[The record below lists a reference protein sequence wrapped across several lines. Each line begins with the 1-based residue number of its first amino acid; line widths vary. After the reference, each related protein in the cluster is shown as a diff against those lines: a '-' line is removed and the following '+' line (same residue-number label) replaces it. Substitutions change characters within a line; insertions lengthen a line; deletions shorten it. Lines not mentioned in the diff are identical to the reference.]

1 MIAYN
6 SVTLRCRMD
15 STGGAGRASVIT
27 IRLTQVAL
35 AAMAVTAG
43 GSKLAKVETTRD
55 WIKRTWVAMKQRGV
69 RRGPGARNRR
79 VRRSLGAA

>member
-43 GSKLAKVETTRD
+43 GSKLAKAR
-55 WIKRTWVAMKQRGV
+55 AMV
-69 RRGPGARNRR
+69 N
-79 VRRSLGAA
+79 